1 MQFVKANNSYIIRL
15 EKGESI
21 IEKLE
26 LLCQEENIST
36 AFLSGLGA
44 LLSATLA
51 FYNLEKKEYELKKL
65 SETHEIVSL
74 VGNITLVDGKPFVH
88 SHCVL
93 SNSKFECFGGHL
105 KEGAVGATC
114 EIHLTKLDTE
124 IERKLDEEIGLKL
137 LDCSA

>member
-1 MQFVKANNSYIIRL
+1 MQFVKATNSYVIRL

-21 IEKLE
+21 IKELE
-26 LLCQEENIST
+26 LFCQKENIST

-44 LLSATLA
+44 FLSATLA
-51 FYNLEKKEYELKKL
+51 FYNLEKKEYELKNL
-65 SETHEIVSL
+65 SETCEIASL
-74 VGNITLVDGKPFVH
+74 VGNVALVGGKPFVH

-93 SNSKFECFGGHL
+93 SNNKFECFGGHL
-105 KEGAVGATC
+105 KIGVVGATC

-137 LDCSA
+137 LDCSI